1 MLELA
6 QVTEVIFNGQSL
18 LTRPAKGLT
27 QPPVRD
33 PYPRLHRRDR
43 THVGGEIRHI
53 HPLCLIEQVERA
65 VQVSLSLPYA
75 SHRLTPPS
83 PVRRESGAFA
93 QLLTCQQ
100 VLRRRL
106 QIVTFT
112 LQFTQ
117 SDVQVSRSPQHR
129 LALLRCELQCLL
141 VGAHRLVETTLP
153 NPDISQE
160 PSAADN
166 VGDVPGPLHT
176 LHASRI
182 GPVC

>member
-1 MLELA
+1 
-6 QVTEVIFNGQSL
+6 
-18 LTRPAKGLT
+18 
-27 QPPVRD
+27 
-33 PYPRLHRRDR
+33 
-43 THVGGEIRHI
+43 
-53 HPLCLIEQVERA
+53 
-65 VQVSLSLPYA
+65 PYA
-75 SHRLTPPS
+75 SHRDAPTR
-83 PVRRESGAFA
+83 PVRREPGTLA

-106 QIVTFT
+106 EIVTLK

-129 LALLRCELQCLL
+129 LAMLRCELQCLL

-153 NPDISQE
+153 DPDISQE
-160 PSAADN
+160 PCAADN

-182 GPVC
+182 

>member
-6 QVTEVIFNGQSL
+6 RVTEVVVNRQSL
-18 LTRPAKGLT
+18 RTCPANGLT

-43 THVGGEIRHI
+43 THVGAEIWHI

-65 VQVSLSLPYA
+65 VQVSLSLSYS
-75 SHRLTPPS
+75 SHRHAPSS
-83 PVRRESGAFA
+83 PVRREPGTLA

-106 QIVTFT
+106 EIVTLT

-129 LALLRCELQCLL
+129 LAMLRRELQCLL